1 MDERTRVPDGPAPV
15 RDWSG
20 LVILAV
26 LSALEVAILW
36 VLIAVETPAAPVARR
51 AIEHP
56 IGLVTVV
63 LFALSVLIV
72 AMWAFTSWA
81 EWYHRKRGDGP

>member
-1 MDERTRVPDGPAPV
+1 VDERAAAPDGPSRA

-26 LSALEVAILW
+26 LSALEVGILW
-36 VLIAVETPAAPVARR
+36 VLIAVETPAAPVVRR

-63 LFALSVLIV
+63 LFVLAVLIV
-72 AMWAFTSWA
+72 AMWGFTSWA
-81 EWYHRKRGDGP
+81 EWYHGQRGDGP